1 MRMRSAVRF
10 RPRWCSCGRGRSRSR
25 SICVK
30 TSGRTFFR
38 LLVVTVLAVL
48 PAAAWAQVV
57 SPESQPPPPTTLP
70 TVEVIGTSPL
80 LGSGIDRDKVPA
92 NARSFST
99 GDLGRDGTP
108 GLTRTLGERVP
119 SVNINDVQDNPFQ
132 PDIQYRGF
140 DASPIQGTPQ
150 GLAVYQNG
158 VRINEAY
165 GDTVNWDLVPDFAV
179 NRINLISNNPVFG
192 LNALGGALAVEM
204 KNGFNFQGARAEASG
219 GSFGRRDGIV
229 EYGVQSGAFASYIGG
244 RALYEEGWRQHSPTS
259 LHQLYTDLGA
269 RGERLSL
276 DVSFAGASNL
286 INAVGPTPV
295 ELLAA
300 SRNAIYTYP
309 QSTRN
314 DLAFL
319 TATGSYKASD
329 TVTVDSNFYY
339 RHFRQRIANGNTTE
353 AQACDPAV
361 APGTLCF
368 GDPTTVLFGNG
379 APVPNFL
386 NGADPG
392 QIDRTTT
399 VADGLGG
406 SLQLTRN
413 APLFGHSNHFL
424 VGASLDHGDVDFHA
438 NSELG
443 LIEPSLLV
451 SGRGFI
457 IDQPDGSVG
466 PVNLNTTNSYY
477 GLYATDTFD
486 VTSRL
491 ALTLSGRYNL
501 ALIRLTD
508 RGGTGLDGD
517 HRFSR
522 LNPAIGGT
530 YKIMPS
536 LTGYAGYSEAN
547 RAPTPNELG
556 CADPTHP
563 CILENFVVSDPP
575 LKQVVARTYE
585 AGLRGTFRPQPE
597 AGRISWNLGLFRTD
611 LQDDIFNVPSPI
623 TGFGFFRNVGNTRRQ
638 GIEAG
643 ISYRSDRLFAY
654 LDYALVDA
662 TFQSGFTLASPGNP
676 FADAN
681 GQITVRPGD
690 HMPSIPQ
697 HRLKFGADYS
707 LTDKWKLG
715 ADMIVASDA
724 YLRGDESNQ
733 NPKIPGYHVVNLHS
747 SYEVTDHVA
756 VFGLVQNVFNEKY
769 ETFGVFFDT
778 TQVPSAGLS
787 NPRSLSPAPP
797 LGVFVGVRA
806 SF

>member
-1 MRMRSAVRF
+1 M
-10 RPRWCSCGRGRSRSR
+10 
-25 SICVK
+25 
-30 TSGRTFFR
+30 SGRTFPR
-38 LLVVTVLAVL
+38 LLAATALVVL
-48 PAAAWAQVV
+48 PSAARAQAVA
-57 SPESQPPPPTTLP
+57 PESQPPPATTLP

-92 NARSFST
+92 NARSFSA
-99 GDLGRDGTP
+99 GDLSRDGTP
-108 GLTRTLGERVP
+108 SLTRTLGERVP
-119 SVNINDVQDNPFQ
+119 SVNINDVQDSPFQ

-158 VRINEAY
+158 VRINEAF

-229 EYGVQSGAFASYIGG
+229 EYGVQSGAFASYVGG
-244 RALYEEGWRQHSPTS
+244 RALYEDGWRQHSPTS
-259 LHQLYTDLGA
+259 LHQLYSDLGA

-300 SRNAIYTYP
+300 SRGAIFTSP

-329 TVTVDSNFYY
+329 TVTIDGNFYY
-339 RHFRQRIANGNTTE
+339 RHFRQQIANGNTTD
-353 AQACDPAV
+353 AQACDPLV
-361 APGTLCF
+361 AAGTLCF
-368 GDPTTVLFGNG
+368 GDRTTVLFARNG

-406 SLQLTRN
+406 SLQLTRD
-413 APLFGHSNHFL
+413 APLFGHSNHF
-424 VGASLDHGDVDFHA
+424 VAGASLDHGNVNFQGS
-438 NSELG
+438 SELG
-443 LIEPSLLV
+443 VIEPSLLLV

-466 PVNLNTTNSYY
+466 PVNLDTTNSYY

-486 VTSRL
+486 VMSRL
-491 ALTLSGRYNL
+491 ALTLGGRYNL

-508 RGGTGLDGD
+508 LGGTSLNGD
-517 HRFSR
+517 HRFGR
-522 LNPAIGGT
+522 FNPAIGGT
-530 YKIMPS
+530 YKITPG
-536 LTGYAGYSEAN
+536 LTGYAGYSETN
-547 RAPTPNELG
+547 RAPTPGELA
-556 CADPTHP
+556 CADPAHP

-585 AGLRGTFRPQPE
+585 AGLRGAFQPQPDF
-597 AGRISWNLGLFRTD
+597 GRITWNLGLFRTD

-623 TGFGFFRNVGNTRRQ
+623 TGFGFFENVGNTRRQ

-662 TFQSGFTLASPGNP
+662 TFQSTFTLASPGNP
-676 FADAN
+676 FADTN
-681 GQITVRPGD
+681 GRITVRPGD

-707 LTDKWKLG
+707 VTDKWKLG
-715 ADMIVASDA
+715 ADMIVASDE
-724 YLRGDESNQ
+724 YLRGDEANQ
-733 NPKIPGYHVVNLHS
+733 NPKIAGYHVVNLHS
-747 SYEVTDHVA
+747 SYAVTDHVE
-756 VFGLVQNVFNEKY
+756 VFGLVQNLFSEKY
-769 ETFGVFFDT
+769 ETFGVFFDRT
-778 TQVPSAGLS
+778 RVPSLGLS
-787 NPRSLSPAPP
+787 NPRSLSSAPP